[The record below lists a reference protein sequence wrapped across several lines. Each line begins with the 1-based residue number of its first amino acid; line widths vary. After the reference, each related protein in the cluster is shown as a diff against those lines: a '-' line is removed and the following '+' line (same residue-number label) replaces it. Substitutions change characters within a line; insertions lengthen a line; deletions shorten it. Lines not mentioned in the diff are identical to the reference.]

1 MRYNLMPTDLT
12 LSIFLLSGNKLQVG
26 CLSFRQPYAGLVLNG
41 VKSIETR
48 WRPLLAEM
56 KNSTLAIHIAQ
67 KDWEGDDW
75 RHVLTERFGMT
86 QSEVEE
92 LLESGERFGRGVVA
106 GLVDVGET
114 WLCSEDVPSERMRE
128 LEKAA
133 CLTGL
138 GQKYLTKLFKPRW
151 LTEPLY
157 SRGHKDMW
165 MVRIPAHLLSSDPV
179 VEEL

>member
-1 MRYNLMPTDLT
+1 MA
-12 LSIFLLSGNKLQVG
+12 LQVA

-41 VKSIETR
+41 VKSVETR

-56 KNSTLAIHIAQ
+56 KNCTLAIHIAQ

-75 RHVLTERFGMT
+75 RNILMENLAMK

-92 LLESGERFGRGVVA
+92 LLESGERYGRGVVA

-114 WLCSEDVPSERMRE
+114 WLCSEDVPPEQMRE

-138 GQKYLTKLFKPRW
+138 AQKYLTRLSSPRW
-151 LTEPLY
+151 LTQPLY
-157 SRGHKDMW
+157 SRGHKDVW
-165 MVRIPAHLLSSDPV
+165 MVRIPAHLLPSDPV
-179 VEEL
+179 VELF